1 MQENKTR
8 LIFFIYFFYFIFSFF
23 IFFYSKKIFPNLPH
37 IYVEVTMETGESVSK
52 ERITKLAKDVI
63 SSATN
68 NPFKAAPTFTMEVQ
82 DDEKSDGVKVRV
94 ESLKNGK
101 TNVNDRKR
109 SASDIV
115 EDGSG
120 LESNE
125 AKKQRL
131 FSDL

>member
-1 MQENKTR
+1 MVKIYLPPGTSPEN
-8 LIFFIYFFYFIFSFF
+8 
-23 IFFYSKKIFPNLPH
+23 
-37 IYVEVTMETGESVSK
+37 VEVTMETGESVSQERIT

-82 DDEKSDGVKVRV
+82 DDEKSDGLKVRV

-120 LESNE
+120 LESNQ
-125 AKKQRL
+125 AKKKRL
-131 FSDL
+131 VSDL